1 MRTLVSVREA
11 GLFARQAAQPLVLV
25 PTMGA
30 LHTGHAAL
38 VAAAR
43 RIAGPEGTVV
53 VSIFVN
59 PTQFGPGEDFTRYP
73 RTPEADLEVCRAEG
87 ADAVFLPTAEDLY
100 PPGASTFVD
109 ETELSRG
116 LCGSHRPGHFRGV
129 CTVVAKLFVIL
140 RPAAAVF
147 GEKDYQQLAVIRRM
161 VRDLFLGVDVIGH
174 PTVREADG
182 LALSSRNRYLDADAR
197 ERAARFAAAL
207 RDTAT
212 ACAGDPAGAAAAA
225 KTAIRESAG
234 CDAEYVEAVDA
245 ETLESPPAAGRP
257 AVLAAAIRLGGTRLI
272 DNVRLGPPH
281 GTV

>member
-1 MRTLVSVREA
+1 MRTLVSVREV

-30 LHTGHAAL
+30 LHAGHAAL

-43 RIAGPEGTVV
+43 RIAGPDGTVV

-73 RTPEADLEVCRAEG
+73 RTPEADLEVCRAGG
-87 ADAVFLPTAEDLY
+87 ADAVFVPTAEDLY

-109 ETELSRG
+109 ETDLSRG

-129 CTVVAKLFVIL
+129 CTVVAKLFLIL
-140 RPAAAVF
+140 RPAVAVF

-161 VRDLFLGVDVIGH
+161 VRDLFLGVDVVGH
-174 PTVREADG
+174 TTVREADG
-182 LALSSRNRYLDADAR
+182 LALSSRNRYLDTDAR

-212 ACAGDPAGAAAAA
+212 ACADDPAGAAAAA
-225 KTAIRESAG
+225 KTAIREAAG

-245 ETLESPPAAGRP
+245 ETLESPPAPGRP
-257 AVLAAAIRLGGTRLI
+257 AVLAAAIRFGGTRLI
-272 DNVRLGPPH
+272 DNVRLAPPH
-281 GTV
+281 GTI